1 MDLKSVAQDLPD
13 QTIYRL
19 QQRFE
24 HLMHSN
30 PSYRNLDEG
39 NRRVIMEL
47 IEKYKE
53 KLRHGI
59 KPSRIT
65 VNEDMY
71 RLYEN
76 RLRLKLTRTDLDQIR
91 ELLESFK

>member
-1 MDLKSVAQDLPD
+1 MTQDLPD
-13 QTIYRL
+13 QTVYRL
-19 QQRFE
+19 EQRFE
-24 HLMHSN
+24 ELMRTN
-30 PSYRNLDEG
+30 PAYRNLDAG
-39 NRRVIMEL
+39 NRQIIMDL
-47 IEKYKE
+47 LAKYKE

-71 RLYEN
+71 HLYEN
-76 RLRLKLTRTDLDQIR
+76 RIKLNLSHTDLDQIR